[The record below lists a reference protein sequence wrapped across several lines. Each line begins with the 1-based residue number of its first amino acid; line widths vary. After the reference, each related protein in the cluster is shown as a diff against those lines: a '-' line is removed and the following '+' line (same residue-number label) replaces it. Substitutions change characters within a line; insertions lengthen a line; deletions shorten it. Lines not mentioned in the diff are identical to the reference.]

1 MNILNIIIFRGELN
15 LKASII
21 TVLYL
26 GVKIGPII
34 RELKIG
40 REIDIVY
47 LEGKKIAIDAL
58 PTIYEM
64 LATIRDQKGGYLHDS
79 KGRITSHLVGLF
91 NRTARMLA
99 SGIKP
104 IFVFDGPPHPL
115 KMKELEIRRERKE
128 EAFQKYLEAVNK
140 GDFSLAKKYAKQAM
154 SVTDELVETAKQLLR
169 LFGVPIIEAPH
180 DGEAQAAFIVNNGE
194 AFAVSSPDYDS
205 FLFGAKKVI
214 RNLKMTAQKKEVP
227 TIYEL
232 DELLSRLNITREQ
245 LIDIALL
252 LGTDYNPGGVPGIG
266 QKKALEIIRKYG
278 SIEKAI
284 DRGIINWKFDV
295 DVHKLKEI
303 FLDPPINR
311 NYEISFSEPKYDEI
325 ITLLTEEFDFSRDR
339 VEKELEDV
347 KKRLEREKRSGVQA
361 SLDTFF
367 G

>member
-1 MNILNIIIFRGELN
+1 M
-15 LKASII
+15 
-21 TVLYL
+21 
-26 GVKIGPII
+26 KIGPII

-40 REIDIVY
+40 REIDVTY

-99 SGIKP
+99 HGIKP

-115 KMKELEIRRERKE
+115 KTRELEIRKARKE
-128 EAFQKYLEAVNK
+128 EALQKYLEAVNK
-140 GDFSLAKKYAKQAM
+140 GDFVSAKKFAKQAM
-154 SVTDELVETAKQLLR
+154 SVTDELVKTAKQLLE
-169 LFGVPIIEAPH
+169 LFGVPIVEAPH
-180 DGEAQAAFIVNNGE
+180 DGEAQAAFIVNNGD

-205 FLFGAKKVI
+205 FLFGAKKVV
-214 RNLKMTAQKKEVP
+214 RNLKMSVQKKEVP

-232 DELLSRLNITREQ
+232 DELLSKLNITREQ

-266 QKKALEIIRKYG
+266 PKKALDLIRKFG
-278 SIEKAI
+278 SVEKAI
-284 DRGIINWKFDV
+284 KSGAINWNFDI
-295 DVHKLKEI
+295 DVKELKDI
-303 FLDPPINR
+303 FLNPPVNR
-311 NYEISFSEPKYDEI
+311 DYKIVFNEPKYDEI
-325 ITLLTEEFDFSRDR
+325 IALLTEEFDFSHSR
-339 VEKELEDV
+339 VEKELNDV
-347 KKRLEREKRSGVQA
+347 RKRLEREKRSGVQS
-361 SLDTFF
+361 SLDSFF

>member
-1 MNILNIIIFRGELN
+1 
-15 LKASII
+15 
-21 TVLYL
+21 L

-34 RELKIG
+34 RDLKIG
-40 REIDIVY
+40 REIDITY

-99 SGIKP
+99 NGIKP

-115 KMKELEIRRERKE
+115 KMRELEIRKERKE

-140 GDFSLAKKYAKQAM
+140 GDFIAAKKYAKQAM
-154 SVTDELVETAKQLLR
+154 SVTDELVKTAKQLLR

-180 DGEAQAAFIVNNGE
+180 DGEAQAAFIVNNND

-205 FLFGAKKVI
+205 FLFGANKVV
-214 RNLKMTAQKKEVP
+214 RNLKMAAQKKEVP
-227 TIYEL
+227 MIYEL
-232 DELLSRLNITREQ
+232 EELLSKLNITREQ

-266 QKKALEIIRKYG
+266 PKKALEIIRKYG
-278 SIEKAI
+278 SIERAI
-284 DRGIINWKFDV
+284 NSGVINWNFDIE
-295 DVHKLKEI
+295 VHELKEI
-303 FLDPPINR
+303 FLNPPINKD
-311 NYEISFSEPKYDEI
+311 YEINFSEPRYDEI
-325 ITLLTEEFDFSRDR
+325 IALLTEEFDFSRNR
-339 VEKELEDV
+339 VEKELNDI
-347 KKRLEREKRSGVQA
+347 KKRLEREKRSGVQS
-361 SLDTFF
+361 SLDVFF

>member
-1 MNILNIIIFRGELN
+1 M
-15 LKASII
+15 
-21 TVLYL
+21 

-34 RELKIG
+34 RDLKIG
-40 REIDIVY
+40 REIDITY

-99 SGIKP
+99 NGIKP

-115 KMKELEIRRERKE
+115 KMRELEIRKERKE

-140 GDFSLAKKYAKQAM
+140 GDFIAAKKYAKQAM
-154 SVTDELVETAKQLLR
+154 SVTDELVKTAKQLLK

-180 DGEAQAAFIVNNGE
+180 DGEAQAAFIVNNND
-194 AFAVSSPDYDS
+194 AFAVSSSDYDS
-205 FLFGAKKVI
+205 FLFGANKVV
-214 RNLKMTAQKKEVP
+214 RNLKMAAQKKEVP
-227 TIYEL
+227 MIYEL
-232 DELLSRLNITREQ
+232 EELLSKLNITREQ

-266 QKKALEIIRKYG
+266 PKKALEIIRKYG
-278 SIEKAI
+278 SIERAI
-284 DRGIINWKFDV
+284 NSGVINWNFDIE
-295 DVHKLKEI
+295 VHELKEI
-303 FLDPPINR
+303 FLNPPINKD
-311 NYEISFSEPKYDEI
+311 YEINFSEPRYDEI
-325 ITLLTEEFDFSRDR
+325 IALLTEEFDFSRNR
-339 VEKELEDV
+339 VEKELNDI
-347 KKRLEREKRSGVQA
+347 KKRLEREKRSGVQS
-361 SLDTFF
+361 SLDVFF